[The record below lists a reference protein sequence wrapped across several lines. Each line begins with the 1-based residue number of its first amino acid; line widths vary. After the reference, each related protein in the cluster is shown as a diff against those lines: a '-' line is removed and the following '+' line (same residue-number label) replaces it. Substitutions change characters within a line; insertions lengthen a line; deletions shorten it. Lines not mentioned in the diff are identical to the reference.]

1 MYVFMYHRHALGEI
15 LKSRTAHICF
25 AAKLCHDHPCKRS
38 IRWTNNCQTLIR
50 KCQSCT
56 CIW

>member
-25 AAKLCHDHPCKRS
+25 AAKLCHDHTCKR
-38 IRWTNNCQTLIR
+38 
-50 KCQSCT
+50 
-56 CIW
+56 